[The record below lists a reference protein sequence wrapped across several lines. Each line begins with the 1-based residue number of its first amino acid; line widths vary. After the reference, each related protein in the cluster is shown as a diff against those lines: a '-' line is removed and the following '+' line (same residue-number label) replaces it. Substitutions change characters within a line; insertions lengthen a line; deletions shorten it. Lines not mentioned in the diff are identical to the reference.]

1 MLLKII
7 VLGLEGEHKAL
18 IANLAWNEFN
28 IECMIG
34 LRHNRV
40 VHRATFKAERL
51 ICDCIKADRRRDL
64 TLILQHDLQVVV
76 LPDSRASKLQCRCAI
91 CFEFIWLGD
100 L

>member
-1 MLLKII
+1 
-7 VLGLEGEHKAL
+7 
-18 IANLAWNEFN
+18 
-28 IECMIG
+28 
-34 LRHNRV
+34 
-40 VHRATFKAERL
+40 
-51 ICDCIKADRRRDL
+51 L